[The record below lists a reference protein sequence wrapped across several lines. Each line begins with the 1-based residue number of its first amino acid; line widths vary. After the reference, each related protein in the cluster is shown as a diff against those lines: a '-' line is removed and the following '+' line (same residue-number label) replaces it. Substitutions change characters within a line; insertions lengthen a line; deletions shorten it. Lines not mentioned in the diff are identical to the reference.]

1 MSWQLGPGQ
10 LADLARGAALLGTGG
25 GGDPFIGRLLVEQA
39 MADSGPVTVLD
50 PEEVD
55 DDALVIPTAQMGAPT
70 VVVEKIPRG
79 TEPVAALRA
88 LERHLGRTAQAT
100 MPIECGGINSMI
112 PLLVAARTGLPVV
125 DADGMGRAFPELQME
140 TFSVYGVRGSPLA
153 IAGENDETAVIDTG
167 TDNRRMES
175 FARAITIRL
184 GGVGHIAEYAMTGAE
199 VRRTAVPRTI
209 SLALSLG
216 TAIRQARAEHRD
228 PVAALRDALA
238 PTLYSSLRVLFR
250 GTVVD
255 VERRTVEGFARG
267 RARFRGEGGDSVL
280 EIAFQNENL
289 VATVDGV
296 VRCLVPD
303 LIVVL
308 EADTAEP
315 ITTEGLRYG
324 QRVTVV
330 GISTPELMRTPE
342 ALATFGPSAFGLDE
356 EFRPVETWAEDADP
370 VGAGPG

>member
-1 MSWQLGPGQ
+1 MSWELTTDQLP
-10 LADLARGAALLGTGG
+10 DLARGAALLGTGG
-25 GGDPFIGRLLVEQA
+25 GGDPFIGRLLVERA
-39 MADSGPVTVLD
+39 MAESGPVTVLD
-50 PEEVD
+50 PDEV
-55 DDALVIPTAQMGAPT
+55 LVIPTAQMGAPT
-70 VVVEKIPRG
+70 VAVEKIPRG

-88 LERHLGRTAQAT
+88 LEGHLGRTAQAT

-140 TFSVYGVRGSPLA
+140 TFSVYGIPGSPLA
-153 IAGENDETAVIDTG
+153 IAGENDETAIIDTG

-175 FARAITIRL
+175 FARALTIRL
-184 GGVGHIAEYAMTGAE
+184 GGVGHIAEYAMSGAD

-216 TAIRQARAEHRD
+216 AAIREARAAHRD
-228 PVAALRDALA
+228 PVEALRAALA
-238 PTLYSSLRVLFR
+238 PTLYSHLRVLFR
-250 GTVVD
+250 GKVAD
-255 VERRTVEGFARG
+255 VERRTIEGFARG
-267 RARFRGEGGDSVL
+267 RARFVSFAGDSTM
-280 EIAFQNENL
+280 EIEFQNENL
-289 VATVDGV
+289 VASVDGE

-330 GISTPELMRTPE
+330 GISTPDLMRTPE
-342 ALATFGPSAFGLDE
+342 ALATFGPAAFGIDH
-356 EFRPVETWAEDADP
+356 EFVPVEALPEDAEAVP
-370 VGAGPG
+370 AGR